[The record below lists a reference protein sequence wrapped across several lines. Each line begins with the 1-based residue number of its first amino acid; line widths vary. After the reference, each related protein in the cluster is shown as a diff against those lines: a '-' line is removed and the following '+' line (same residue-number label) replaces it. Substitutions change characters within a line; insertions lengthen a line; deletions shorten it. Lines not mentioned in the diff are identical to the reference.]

1 MKRITSFRKD
11 LEAKKAVKIIAG
23 IDNFD
28 IERVRNVVIAADK
41 AGASAVDVAAKEEII
56 KMAKETTSLPV
67 FVSSIVPQ
75 DLAMAVK
82 AGADAIEVGNFDALY
97 KKGLR
102 MSAEEILDIV
112 KETLSLIG
120 NSSVFVCVTIP
131 GHIDI
136 ASQIAL
142 AKELEE
148 LNIDLIQTEGAATVH
163 TTAEGARALLETAQ
177 VSIANTIELVRKYY
191 NRNLTIEGA
200 VLTMYDART
209 NLSNQVVKEVNRY
222 FENRVFETVIP
233 RNVRLSEAPSYGLP
247 IVLYDPMSKGA
258 RSYEKLVKEIIK
270 KNK

>member
-75 DLAMAVK
+75 DLAMAVN

-97 KKGLR
+97 KKGMR

-112 KETLSLIG
+112 KETLALIG
-120 NSSVFVCVTIP
+120 KSNVFVCVTVP

-142 AKELEE
+142 AKELEA

-177 VSIANTIELVRKYY
+177 VSIANTIELVR
-191 NRNLTIEGA
+191 NIDIPVMTASGLTTTTVPMAIAAGASAVGVGSCVNKLNSEIEMIAAASAIVEA
-200 VLTMYDART
+200 VKGSR
-209 NLSNQVVKEVNRY
+209 VVENEAVN
-222 FENRVFETVIP
+222 
-233 RNVRLSEAPSYGLP
+233 A
-247 IVLYDPMSKGA
+247 
-258 RSYEKLVKEIIK
+258 
-270 KNK
+270 

>member
-28 IERVRNVVIAADK
+28 MDRVRNVVIAADK
-41 AGASAVDVAAKEEII
+41 AGANAVDVAAKEEII
-56 KMAKETTSLPV
+56 KMAKETTSLPI

-97 KKGLR
+97 KKGMR

-112 KETLSLIG
+112 KETLALIG
-120 NSSVFVCVTIP
+120 NSNVFVCVTVP

-136 ASQIAL
+136 SSQIAL
-142 AKELEE
+142 AKELEA

-177 VSIANTIELVRKYY
+177 VSIANTIELVR
-191 NRNLTIEGA
+191 NVDIPVMTASGLTTTTVPMAIAAGASAVGVGSCVNKLNSEIEMIAAATAIVEA
-200 VLTMYDART
+200 VKGCA
-209 NLSNQVVKEVNRY
+209 VAEKESVN
-222 FENRVFETVIP
+222 
-233 RNVRLSEAPSYGLP
+233 A
-247 IVLYDPMSKGA
+247 
-258 RSYEKLVKEIIK
+258 
-270 KNK
+270 

>member
-28 IERVRNVVIAADK
+28 LDRVRNVVIAADK

-56 KMAKETTSLPV
+56 KMAKETTSLPI

-97 KKGLR
+97 KKGMR

-112 KETLSLIG
+112 KETLALIG
-120 NSSVFVCVTIP
+120 NSNVFVCVTVP

-136 ASQIAL
+136 SSQIAL
-142 AKELEE
+142 AKELEA

-177 VSIANTIELVRKYY
+177 VSIANTIELVR
-191 NRNLTIEGA
+191 NVDIPVMTASGLTTTTVPMAIAAGASAVGVGSCVNKLNSEIEMIAAATAIVEA
-200 VLTMYDART
+200 VKGCA
-209 NLSNQVVKEVNRY
+209 VAEKESVN
-222 FENRVFETVIP
+222 
-233 RNVRLSEAPSYGLP
+233 A
-247 IVLYDPMSKGA
+247 
-258 RSYEKLVKEIIK
+258 
-270 KNK
+270 

>member
-177 VSIANTIELVRKYY
+177 VSIANTIELVR
-191 NRNLTIEGA
+191 NVDIPVMTASGLTTTTVPMAIAAGASAVGVGSCVNKLNSQIEMIAAASAIVEA
-200 VLTMYDART
+200 VKGSR
-209 NLSNQVVKEVNRY
+209 VV
-222 FENRVFETVIP
+222 ETETA
-233 RNVRLSEAPSYGLP
+233 NA
-247 IVLYDPMSKGA
+247 
-258 RSYEKLVKEIIK
+258 
-270 KNK
+270 

>member
-163 TTAEGARALLETAQ
+163 PTAEGARALLETAQ
-177 VSIANTIELVRKYY
+177 VSIANTIELVR
-191 NRNLTIEGA
+191 NVDIPVMTASGLTTTTVPMAIAAGASAVGVGSCVNKLNSQIEMIAAASAIVEA
-200 VLTMYDART
+200 VKGSR
-209 NLSNQVVKEVNRY
+209 VV
-222 FENRVFETVIP
+222 ETETA
-233 RNVRLSEAPSYGLP
+233 NA
-247 IVLYDPMSKGA
+247 
-258 RSYEKLVKEIIK
+258 
-270 KNK
+270 

>member
-28 IERVRNVVIAADK
+28 MDRVRNVVIAADK

-56 KMAKETTSLPV
+56 KMAKETTSLPI

-82 AGADAIEVGNFDALY
+82 AGADAIVVGNFDALY
-97 KKGLR
+97 KKGMR

-112 KETLSLIG
+112 KETLALIG
-120 NSSVFVCVTIP
+120 NSNVFVCVTVP

-136 ASQIAL
+136 SSQIAL
-142 AKELEE
+142 AKELEA

-177 VSIANTIELVRKYY
+177 VSIANTIELVR
-191 NRNLTIEGA
+191 NVDIPVMTASGLTTTTVPMAIAAGASAVGVGSCVNKLNSEIEMIAAATAIVEA
-200 VLTMYDART
+200 VKGCA
-209 NLSNQVVKEVNRY
+209 VAEKESVN
-222 FENRVFETVIP
+222 
-233 RNVRLSEAPSYGLP
+233 A
-247 IVLYDPMSKGA
+247 
-258 RSYEKLVKEIIK
+258 
-270 KNK
+270 

>member
-11 LEAKKAVKIIAG
+11 LEAKRAVKIIAG

-75 DLAMAVK
+75 DLAMAVN

-97 KKGLR
+97 KKGMR

-112 KETLSLIG
+112 KETLALIG
-120 NSSVFVCVTIP
+120 KSSVFVCVTVP

-142 AKELEE
+142 AKELEA

-177 VSIANTIELVRKYY
+177 VSIANTIELVR
-191 NRNLTIEGA
+191 NIDIPVMTASGLTTTTVPMAIAAGASAVGVGSCVNKLNSEIEMIAAASAIVEA
-200 VLTMYDART
+200 VKGSR
-209 NLSNQVVKEVNRY
+209 VVENEAVN
-222 FENRVFETVIP
+222 
-233 RNVRLSEAPSYGLP
+233 A
-247 IVLYDPMSKGA
+247 
-258 RSYEKLVKEIIK
+258 
-270 KNK
+270 

>member
-67 FVSSIVPQ
+67 FVSS
-75 DLAMAVK
+75 
-82 AGADAIEVGNFDALY
+82 GNFDALY

-177 VSIANTIELVRKYY
+177 VSIANTIELVR
-191 NRNLTIEGA
+191 NVDIPVMTASGLTTTTVPMAIAAGASAVGVGSCVNKLNSQIEMIAAASAIVEA
-200 VLTMYDART
+200 VKGSR
-209 NLSNQVVKEVNRY
+209 VV
-222 FENRVFETVIP
+222 ETETA
-233 RNVRLSEAPSYGLP
+233 NA
-247 IVLYDPMSKGA
+247 
-258 RSYEKLVKEIIK
+258 
-270 KNK
+270 

>member
-28 IERVRNVVIAADK
+28 IDRVRNVVIAADK
-41 AGASAVDVAAKEEII
+41 AGASAVDVCAKEEII

-102 MSAEEILDIV
+102 MSASEILEIV

-120 NSSVFVCVTIP
+120 NTSIFVCVTVP
-131 GHIDI
+131 GHIAVAD
-136 ASQIAL
+136 QIAL

-148 LNIDLIQTEGAATVH
+148 LNIDLIQTEGSATVDVQSQ
-163 TTAEGARALLETAQ
+163 GARGLLETAQ
-177 VSIANTIELVRKYY
+177 VSIANTIELA
-191 NRNLTIEGA
+191 RNTEIPVMTASGLTATTVPMAIAAGASAVGVGSAVNKQRSEIEMIAAATAIVEA
-200 VLTMYDART
+200 VKG
-209 NLSNQVVKEVNRY
+209 SKVEEKKSVN
-222 FENRVFETVIP
+222 
-233 RNVRLSEAPSYGLP
+233 A
-247 IVLYDPMSKGA
+247 
-258 RSYEKLVKEIIK
+258 
-270 KNK
+270 

>member
-28 IERVRNVVIAADK
+28 IDRVRNVVIAADK

-56 KMAKETTSLPV
+56 KMAKETTSLPI

-97 KKGLR
+97 KKGMR

-112 KETLSLIG
+112 KETLALIG
-120 NSSVFVCVTIP
+120 NSNVFVCVTVP

-136 ASQIAL
+136 SSQIAL
-142 AKELEE
+142 AKELEA

-177 VSIANTIELVRKYY
+177 VSIANTIELVR
-191 NRNLTIEGA
+191 NVDIPVMTASGLTTTTVPMAIAAGASAVGVGSCVNKLNSEIEMIAAATAIVEA
-200 VLTMYDART
+200 VKGCA
-209 NLSNQVVKEVNRY
+209 VAEKESVN
-222 FENRVFETVIP
+222 
-233 RNVRLSEAPSYGLP
+233 A
-247 IVLYDPMSKGA
+247 
-258 RSYEKLVKEIIK
+258 
-270 KNK
+270 

>member
-75 DLAMAVK
+75 DLAMAVN

-97 KKGLR
+97 KKGMR

-112 KETLSLIG
+112 KETLALIG
-120 NSSVFVCVTIP
+120 KSSVFVCVTVP

-142 AKELEE
+142 AKELEA

-177 VSIANTIELVRKYY
+177 VSIANTIELVR
-191 NRNLTIEGA
+191 NIDIPVMTASGLTTTTVPMAIAAGASAVGVGSCVNKLNSEIEMIAAASAIVEA
-200 VLTMYDART
+200 VKGSR
-209 NLSNQVVKEVNRY
+209 VVENEAVN
-222 FENRVFETVIP
+222 
-233 RNVRLSEAPSYGLP
+233 A
-247 IVLYDPMSKGA
+247 
-258 RSYEKLVKEIIK
+258 
-270 KNK
+270 

>member
-28 IERVRNVVIAADK
+28 MDRVRNVVIAADK

-56 KMAKETTSLPV
+56 KMAKETTSLPI

-97 KKGLR
+97 KKGMR

-112 KETLSLIG
+112 KETLALIG
-120 NSSVFVCVTIP
+120 NSNVFVCVTVP

-136 ASQIAL
+136 SSQIAL
-142 AKELEE
+142 AKELEA

-177 VSIANTIELVRKYY
+177 VSIANTIELVR
-191 NRNLTIEGA
+191 NVDIPVMTASGLTTTTVPMTIAAGASAVGVGSCVNKLNSEIEMIAAATAIVEA
-200 VLTMYDART
+200 VKGCA
-209 NLSNQVVKEVNRY
+209 VAEKESVN
-222 FENRVFETVIP
+222 
-233 RNVRLSEAPSYGLP
+233 A
-247 IVLYDPMSKGA
+247 
-258 RSYEKLVKEIIK
+258 
-270 KNK
+270 